1 MSPSTD
7 RKDAYTRITETLIG
21 QIEAGAGEWIMP
33 WHRAI
38 GQIARPKNIL
48 SGQRYRGVNRLML
61 WGVADHFGYSTPAW
75 GTYRQWN
82 EAGCQV
88 RKGEKSAP
96 IIVFKPRERPE
107 EEGEENADQTVLVA
121 RAYHVFNADQVDG
134 YTAEPEDTPIQSVF
148 ERNAA
153 IEQFI
158 VNTGARIKHGG
169 NRAFYSRSTDHIQ
182 MPARESFVG
191 TPTQPAVESY
201 YNTVLHEA
209 AHWTSAPHRCDRQL
223 GKRFGDNA
231 YAVEE
236 LIAEIAAAFL
246 CADLG
251 LAPIPRPDH
260 AAYLSEWL
268 SVLKADSRAI
278 VSAASQAE
286 KAADYLI
293 GLQSL
298 AQSQAFAA

>member
-33 WHRAI
+33 WHRGI
-38 GQIARPKNIL
+38 GQIACPKNIL

-61 WGVADHFGYSTPAW
+61 WGVADQFGYSTAAW

-134 YTAEPEDTPIQSVF
+134 YTAEPEETQIQSVF

-158 VNTGARIKHGG
+158 VNTGARIEHGG

-236 LIAEIAAAFL
+236 LIAEISAAFL

-278 VSAASQAE
+278 FAAASQAE

-298 AQSQAFAA
+298 AQSQALAA